1 MPHHVIIAVG
11 GTGQVVL
18 HYYTLLYVAGVVREP
33 FDALV
38 MDTDDLN
45 KSLQITQRL
54 LGLLKLRSDA
64 NVGLASRRVPTLEY
78 MPLRV
83 KGRATV
89 SEILT
94 GTSETSLG
102 KDHPARAWFGR
113 EDLQQEISQGLFAR
127 PALSSVLTGKW
138 FSEDLPLQIRG
149 DTNIVVVASLIGG
162 TGGGLITP
170 LVDKLRQLKEKK
182 PGVNL
187 SVRAVFFGEY
197 FDPDRTGISRE
208 RHLSNLRMCLGS
220 LQEQGVQD
228 EIKHFALIGDRQE
241 KEFLL
246 KRQDNRERDGT
257 PPWPET
263 DTDPFW
269 CGTQAVAVLLDE
281 KTKEKDVKFGQR
293 GITGKQ
299 AAERA
304 HQKPQ
309 YKLKDAHEWVLR
321 GTSRAEAII
330 LKSVVDHIAGDPFAS
345 TVWSRALV
353 KLIAD
358 FWSETTRNLG
368 EDRTQDFPQRLQTE
382 IKGLW
387 EGDNGLSKVFPEEFI
402 KRECSLRSFKRVPWP
417 VVEDFTVDASLL
429 GNVEEAVQ
437 RAAATLLFEALRSCD
452 HA

>member
-1 MPHHVIIAVG
+1 MPHHLIIAVG

-18 HYYTLLYVAGVVREP
+18 HYYAMLYLAGVVRDP

-45 KSLQITQRL
+45 DTLQITQRFL
-54 LGLLKLRSDA
+54 SALKLRPDA
-64 NVGLASRRVPTLEY
+64 DVGLASQLVPTLEY

-89 SEILT
+89 SEVLA
-94 GTSETSLG
+94 GTSEGSLA

-138 FSEDLPLQIRG
+138 FSEDLPLRIRG
-149 DTNIVVVASLIGG
+149 NTNIVVVASLIGG

-170 LVDKLRQLKEKK
+170 LIDKLRQLKERK

-208 RHLSNLRMCLGS
+208 RHLSNLRMCLES
-220 LQEQGVQD
+220 LKEQGVQD
-228 EIKHFALIGDRQE
+228 EIHHFTLIGDRQE
-241 KEFLL
+241 SEFLL

-257 PPWPET
+257 PPWPES

-269 CGTQAVAVLLDE
+269 RGTQAVAALAQE
-281 KTKEKDVKFGQR
+281 TTKQKEEEFDKR
-293 GITGKQ
+293 SITGKQ
-299 AAERA
+299 AGERA
-304 HQKPQ
+304 EQKSQ
-309 YKLKDAHEWVLR
+309 HKRAIAHEWVLR
-321 GTSRAEAII
+321 GTTRAQAMIFN
-330 LKSVVDHIAGDPFAS
+330 SVVDRIAADPFAS

-353 KLIAD
+353 KLVAD
-358 FWSETTRNLG
+358 FWSETTRKLG
-368 EDRTQDFPQRLQTE
+368 KDRARDFPQRLQE
-382 IKGLW
+382 AIKGLW
-387 EGDNGLSKVFPEEFI
+387 EGANGLSKVFPEEFI
-402 KRECSLRSFKRVPWP
+402 KRKCSLHSFQKVPWP
-417 VVEDFTVDASLL
+417 VVEKFAVGESLF
-429 GNVEEAVQ
+429 GNLEEAVQ
-437 RAAATLLFEALRSCD
+437 RAAATLLFEALRSSD